1 MQKSRPRALV
11 TCAPFFFNLSPT
23 SSFAAIFALL
33 IGLLRSGDRLLR
45 DMRDLSEQLEVRAQ
59 FDAVEERFRALCASP
74 ACSAVALVLV
84 PLAQVAGAAVDS
96 GAKLLG
102 RLCGRREIEFHQ
114 LEQDDDDY

>member
-1 MQKSRPRALV
+1 MPCRPVKRCPPAR
-11 TCAPFFFNLSPT
+11 P
-23 SSFAAIFALL
+23 SSAAASWHTREAH
-33 IGLLRSGDRLLR
+33 GR
-45 DMRDLSEQLEVRAQ
+45 EQLEVRAQ

-84 PLAQVAGAAVDS
+84 PLAQVADAAVDS